1 MNVDQIFKREGPLS
15 KYLPNYLPRPGQVAL
30 AKAVESSLRDG
41 RHLLAEGPTG
51 TGKSLAYGIPAAVHA
66 LAYGESVIIATANIA
81 LQEQLA
87 KKDLPLI
94 KSVMTDLEL
103 GDLKFYSRKGL
114 GNYVCKYKLD
124 ELVRETHE
132 AWPRELQ
139 KWVKENDIGD
149 REELPVDY
157 HEKWWQVAANRD
169 ECHHR
174 KCRYHD
180 DCYAFRSRI
189 TEVEGGCIV
198 VTNYH
203 LLYADRLVVEAT
215 GGTSRLLPEYSIVVM
230 DEAHEAVEIARG
242 FQGFEFSMAS
252 VGWTAKRFRKLVP
265 SSDVLVEKLRDEGRA
280 FFEKLMAFHKERE
293 GGVFHE
299 PLGFGHQFI
308 AIMRD
313 CGATALMWSDR
324 MKGHEEEEML
334 RRLGD
339 LLFRRAYE
347 VESTCYGL
355 KENQPGLLFAE
366 TEEETAE
373 WDYKVNDEPK
383 KLGEKS
389 QEPETGVLEEDSV
402 YYTETEQGERGLTV
416 KLCKK
421 VIEVQDF
428 LRQQFLDCF
437 TLIGTSATLSTNGN
451 FNFIAKELGLD
462 ADEYASLIAPSP
474 FDAKKMLVVVPCG
487 FPSPKD
493 REQHIYAV
501 TRSIE
506 RIVQELGG
514 RSMALFTSYKS
525 LNAAS
530 EYLSK
535 KLQGIDLLVQGKL
548 PRGKI
553 VEMLKQNERSLIL
566 ATASFWQGVDIP
578 GRALSCLFIEKFPFA
593 PPTDPVMAYM
603 EDKLARKNGDR
614 FAAFTHYSVPK
625 AVIALKQGVG
635 RLIRKE
641 SDYGAVVLF
650 DTRLETAN
658 YGDHF
663 ESAFP
668 MDHYRSDDLS
678 LVVKFI
684 RDHDLQEDGE
694 CSTTPAKVE

>member
-30 AKAVESSLRDG
+30 AKAVESSLRDE

-51 TGKSLAYGIPAAVHA
+51 TGKSLAYGIPAAIHA
-66 LAYGESVIIATANIA
+66 LTYGESVVIATANIA

-94 KSVMTDLEL
+94 KNVMADLKL

-114 GNYVCKYKLD
+114 GNYVCLYKLE
-124 ELVRETHE
+124 ELVLESKE
-132 AWPRELQ
+132 VWPKELR
-139 KWVKENDIGD
+139 KWVKTNNIGD
-149 REELPVDY
+149 KEELPIDY
-157 HEKWWQVAANRD
+157 HESWWQVAANRD
-169 ECHHR
+169 ECHHHR
-174 KCRYHD
+174 CRYYD
-180 DCYAFRSRI
+180 DCYAFRSRV
-189 TEVEGGCIV
+189 TEVEGGCLV

-215 GGTSRLLPEYSIVVM
+215 AGASRLLPEYSVVVM

-242 FQGFEFSMAS
+242 FQGFDLSMS
-252 VGWTAKRFRKLVP
+252 SIGWAAKRFRKLVP
-265 SSDVLVEKLRDEGRA
+265 GSDNLVEKMREEGRA
-280 FFEKLMAFHKERE
+280 FFEKLMAFHKERD
-293 GGVFHE
+293 GGAFYE
-299 PLGFGHQFI
+299 PLGFGKELI
-308 AIMRD
+308 AVLRE
-313 CGATALMWSDR
+313 CGGVALTWSDR
-324 MKGHEEEEML
+324 LKGKEEEEML

-347 VESTCYGL
+347 LESTCYGL

-366 TEEETAE
+366 TEEETAD
-373 WDYKVNDEPK
+373 WSGTLDDEEEE
-383 KLGEKS
+383 EKDK
-389 QEPETGVLEEDSV
+389 EPEIGELEDDSV
-402 YYTETEQGERGLTV
+402 YYTETEQNERGLTV

-437 TLIGTSATLSTNGN
+437 TLIGTSATLSTHGN
-451 FNFIAKELGLD
+451 FDFIAKELGLD
-462 ADEYASLIAPSP
+462 PDEYSSLIAPSP
-474 FDAKKMLVVVPCG
+474 FDARKMLVVVPCG
-487 FPSPKD
+487 FPSPKE

-501 TRSIE
+501 TRTIE
-506 RIVQELGG
+506 RIVKDLGG
-514 RSMALFTSYKS
+514 RSMALFTSYRS

-535 KLQGIDLLVQGKL
+535 KLEGIDLLVQGKL

-603 EDKLARKNGDR
+603 ENKLARRNGDR

-635 RLIRKE
+635 RLIRQE

-650 DTRLETAN
+650 DTRLETAS

-668 MDHYRSDDLS
+668 KDHFRSDDVAT
-678 LVVKFI
+678 VVKFI
-684 RDHDLQEDGE
+684 KEHD
-694 CSTTPAKVE
+694 AKESS